1 MSNTE
6 TKTIYRQLGI
16 SEDVWIYG
24 QKIEEGLKE
33 RFAEFD
39 SNAEY
44 NQLKVI
50 SAMQQCRVNESCF
63 NYASGYGYNVKDAI
77 RWKKYMRRHFIQ
89 KRLLC
94 VRRLH
99 AVHMHLHLRYRQT

>member
-16 SEDVWIYG
+16 SEDVWDIWAEDRG
-24 QKIEEGLKE
+24 RSE
-33 RFAEFD
+33 RTICRID

-50 SAMQQCRVNESCF
+50 ST
-63 NYASGYGYNVKDAI
+63 YARMPGK
-77 RWKKYMRRHFIQ
+77 
-89 KRLLC
+89 
-94 VRRLH
+94 
-99 AVHMHLHLRYRQT
+99 

>member
-33 RFAEFD
+33 RLQN
-39 SNAEY
+39 ST
-44 NQLKVI
+44 V
-50 SAMQQCRVNESCF
+50 MQNII
-63 NYASGYGYNVKDAI
+63 N
-77 RWKKYMRRHFIQ
+77 
-89 KRLLC
+89 
-94 VRRLH
+94 
-99 AVHMHLHLRYRQT
+99 

>member
-33 RFAEFD
+33 RFAN
-39 SNAEY
+39 ST
-44 NQLKVI
+44 V
-50 SAMQQCRVNESCF
+50 MQNII
-63 NYASGYGYNVKDAI
+63 N
-77 RWKKYMRRHFIQ
+77 
-89 KRLLC
+89 
-94 VRRLH
+94 
-99 AVHMHLHLRYRQT
+99 

>member
-63 NYASGYGYNVKDAI
+63 NYASGYGYNDQG
-77 RWKKYMRRHFIQ
+77 RDTLEE
-89 KRLLC
+89 RLLC

>member
-63 NYASGYGYNVKDAI
+63 NYASGYGYGGYAPVA
-77 RWKKYMRRHFIQ
+77 YHMRRHFIQ

>member
-50 SAMQQCRVNESCF
+50 SAM
-63 NYASGYGYNVKDAI
+63 
-77 RWKKYMRRHFIQ
+77 HFIQ

>member
-50 SAMQQCRVNESCF
+50 SALIMQVDT
-63 NYASGYGYNVKDAI
+63 VITIKDAI

>member
-63 NYASGYGYNVKDAI
+63 NYASGYGYND
-77 RWKKYMRRHFIQ
+77 Q
-89 KRLLC
+89 EPLLYEMPPHILLPAYR
-94 VRRLH
+94 VLDRYNRI
-99 AVHMHLHLRYRQT
+99 HLHN

>member
-50 SAMQQCRVNESCF
+50 SAMW
-63 NYASGYGYNVKDAI
+63 I
-77 RWKKYMRRHFIQ
+77 R
-89 KRLLC
+89 L
-94 VRRLH
+94 
-99 AVHMHLHLRYRQT
+99 

>member
-6 TKTIYRQLGI
+6 TKRIYRQLGI

-44 NQLKVI
+44 NQSEGDLCHA
-50 SAMQQCRVNESCF
+50 AMP
-63 NYASGYGYNVKDAI
+63 GK
-77 RWKKYMRRHFIQ
+77 
-89 KRLLC
+89 
-94 VRRLH
+94 
-99 AVHMHLHLRYRQT
+99 